1 MPRARY
7 ADPRMRIFDN
17 VTASAVAAA
26 LADVG
31 EELAPDALAPVEH
44 GWRWHVTLPGDRLM
58 VVPIDE
64 VGAQRLVRERRLLAA
79 LGPRLSFAVP
89 RPLGAMEGPLDIRQ
103 RVPGE
108 TGRRFHWSTLEDPVL
123 ATAYAGD
130 LARVFAEL
138 HLTFTAAEAAE
149 LTGSYRPDSYPL
161 PPERLAAVVDSLPS
175 EVHTRLRAAIDR
187 YREILAL
194 PSDPVLVHGD
204 VGTHNLAFDPVTR
217 RVTGLFDFEEASC
230 ADRHFDFKY
239 LPSYGPR
246 VTQLVLDDYRDR
258 TGVAIDVP
266 RMRILHL
273 MTALSFWAW
282 REEDPDAHDRL
293 SSRNRDQAL
302 AWVGLAL
309 FAL

>member
-1 MPRARY
+1 
-7 ADPRMRIFDN
+7 MRVFPE
-17 VTASAVAAA
+17 VTSSAIAAA
-26 LADVG
+26 LAEAG
-31 EELAPDALAPVEH
+31 EEPSPEALAPKRH
-44 GWRWHVTLPGDRLM
+44 DWRWHVRLPGDRLL

-64 VGAQRLVRERRLLAA
+64 VGAQRLARERHLLAA
-79 LGPRLSFAVP
+79 LAPRVSFAVP
-89 RPLGAMEGPLDIRQ
+89 LPLGDLDGPLDLRR

-108 TGRRFHWSTLEDPVL
+108 TGMQHHWSTLEDPVL

-130 LARVFAEL
+130 LARVLAEL
-138 HLTFTAAEAAE
+138 HLAFTAAEAAE
-149 LTGSYRPDSYPL
+149 LTGAFRPDTYPL
-161 PPERLAAVVDSLPS
+161 PPERLAAVVPSLPA
-175 EVHTRLRAAIDR
+175 EVHTRLGGALDL
-187 YREILAL
+187 YVEILAA
-194 PSDPVLVHGD
+194 PADPVLVHGD
-204 VGTHNLAFDPVTR
+204 IGTHNLAFDPVTR

-246 VTQLVLDDYRDR
+246 VLKLVLDDYRDR

-282 REEDPDAHDRL
+282 REDDPEAHDRL